1 MSFKIITGSLGCS
14 VKCESRAS
22 EIKLICKAKKTVVR
36 FSRVVFHPGLDWSY
50 EGSLG
55 TSLILLTYYFFKG
68 DYILEAKYA
77 G

>member
-14 VKCESRAS
+14 VKSESRAS
-22 EIKLICKAKKTVVR
+22 EIKLICKAKKTVGR
-36 FSRVVFHPGLDWSY
+36 FSRVGFHPGLDWSY
-50 EGSLG
+50 VGSLG